1 MQIEKVCG
9 YRTQNVTLK
18 GLQKSIVRTRTTK
31 YIQVHVISLGES
43 LYINHTADMVM
54 IHTKKLCIKDNPIA
68 IISNSFVRHSLNN
81 ELFSFFIC
89 NKNNFICIISNNK
102 GKGKLIN
109 YVIDFRKNWYSLNN
123 VAAYY
128 FKQLCKP

>member
-1 MQIEKVCG
+1 MQIEKICG

-54 IHTKKLCIKDNPIA
+54 IHTKRIRIKENPIA
-68 IISNSFVRHSLNN
+68 IMSNPFVRLSLNN
-81 ELFSFFIC
+81 ELFNLFVFF
-89 NKNNFICIISNNK
+89 NNMLYIR
-102 GKGKLIN
+102 
-109 YVIDFRKNWYSLNN
+109 D
-123 VAAYY
+123 
-128 FKQLCKP
+128 

>member
-18 GLQKSIVRTRTTK
+18 GLQKSIVRTRTAK

-81 ELFSFFIC
+81 ELFSYLIC
-89 NKNNFICIISNNK
+89 YKNNFICIIINN
-102 GKGKLIN
+102 
-109 YVIDFRKNWYSLNN
+109 
-123 VAAYY
+123 
-128 FKQLCKP
+128 